1 MKPNLIIEICPR
13 EPRASLCTIDGE
25 SVMQS
30 AWREDI
36 ADCTRSGDAQP
47 ACEYVLD
54 RIGVEFR
61 IVARNACGEYEN
73 RLATDDELRAT
84 CEEIYFDSNADFS
97 DRRCAEIYLIWD
109 AACDAVNEESQA

>member
-1 MKPNLIIEICPR
+1 MKPNLIIEICPH
-13 EPRASLCTIDGE
+13 EPRASLCMIDGE

-30 AWREDI
+30 EWGDDI

-61 IVARNACGEYEN
+61 IVARNARGEYEN

-84 CEEIYFDSNADFS
+84 CEEIYFESDTDFS
-97 DRRCAEIYLIWD
+97 DRRCAEIYLVWN
-109 AACDAVNEESQA
+109 AACDAACEESQA